1 MMAAPVQTQ
10 ACSSFRRSAG
20 RAQLRGTRTTG
31 RALLTT
37 SSGVTG
43 LDRALG
49 GGLAVGSLL
58 LIEEDQTDSYS
69 RLLLQYF
76 LAEGVVCGHQL
87 YLASARDHPDDI
99 IQNLPLPIL
108 DDDVT
113 PKLGEPLPP
122 ADAQPPDPMKIAW
135 RYQNFPKVQTEPVS
149 SFRFGHY
156 YDLSKRMD
164 PQLLQATQF
173 HTFYLPEETE
183 ERSSSLGPYS
193 GLLQSIQT
201 VIRNEG
207 FDGSSSQGKVRNV
220 LRLGVHSLGS
230 ALWGD
235 DVCLS
240 ESPAHSHAL
249 TTFLYALRA
258 LLRSSLSVAVV
269 TVPAHLIQS
278 KSVLGRMVKLSDAVV
293 ALESFCSSERETS
306 SVYREYHGLLHIRQV
321 PHLNCLVCEVPDN
334 KDLAFKLKRKQ
345 FSIEKLHLPPDLSE
359 TVSRVSKSKA
369 EGSSGCGSAPS
380 GHVQLDF

>member
-1 MMAAPVQTQ
+1 MAAPVQTQ

-135 RYQNFPKVQTEPVS
+135 RYQNFPKVQTEPAS

-201 VIRNEG
+201 VIRIEG

-220 LRLGVHSLGS
+220 LRLGLHSLGS

-269 TVPAHLIQS
+269 TVPAHLIQFPFTFRS
-278 KSVLGRMVKLSDAVV
+278 PAPAD
-293 ALESFCSSERETS
+293 
-306 SVYREYHGLLHIRQV
+306 LLTPI
-321 PHLNCLVCEVPDN
+321 
-334 KDLAFKLKRKQ
+334 
-345 FSIEKLHLPPDLSE
+345 PPDPQEGPINTASSLFLSE
-359 TVSRVSKSKA
+359 L
-369 EGSSGCGSAPS
+369 
-380 GHVQLDF
+380 LDK

>member
-1 MMAAPVQTQ
+1 MAAPVQTQ

-99 IQNLPLPIL
+99 IQDLPLPIL

-113 PKLGEPLPP
+113 PNLGELLPS
-122 ADAQPPDPMKIAW
+122 ADAQPPDAMKIAW
-135 RYQNFPKVQTEPVS
+135 RYQNLPKVQTELAS
-149 SFRFGHY
+149 SSRFGHY

-164 PQLLQATQF
+164 SQMLQATQF

-183 ERSSSLGPYS
+183 KWSSSLGPYS
-193 GLLQSIQT
+193 GLLRSIQT

-207 FDGSSSQGKVRNV
+207 FDGSSS
-220 LRLGVHSLGS
+220 
-230 ALWGD
+230 
-235 DVCLS
+235 
-240 ESPAHSHAL
+240 
-249 TTFLYALRA
+249 
-258 LLRSSLSVAVV
+258 
-269 TVPAHLIQS
+269 QS

-306 SVYREYHGLLHIRQV
+306 AVYREYHGLLHIRQV

-359 TVSRVSKSKA
+359 TVSRVSESKA
-369 EGSSGCGSAPS
+369 ECSSGCGSAPS
-380 GHVQLDF
+380 GHAQLDF